1 MCGIN
6 GIFNYNQVGIGD
18 EKSLI
23 DSMND
28 TIRHRGPDDS
38 GISIVGGGKIFFG
51 HRRLSII
58 DLSSAGHQPMRN
70 DAGYEIVFNGE
81 IYNFNE
87 LKKLVDDYPFRSDS
101 DTEVLIA
108 LYEKYGEKCLGLL
121 NGMFAFAIWDPK
133 KEILFL
139 ARDRVGKKP
148 LYYSFQNGVFAF
160 SSEIKAL
167 LKLPFIKNELDEEA
181 FYHFLTFN
189 VLSPP
194 STMFRGIKK
203 FHPGY
208 CMTVNKNGEHS
219 YSQYWQIEYTDLR
232 DKSEDELR
240 TQTLE
245 LLKKSVNYRMV
256 SNVPVGAFL
265 SGGVDSSALVALM
278 STMTDQPVKTY
289 SIGFEDQPD
298 FDELEHARKVSQLF
312 GTQHFEKTVNPD
324 EFKNFLPHVV
334 DIFDEPLADPT
345 CVPIYFISQKARQEG
360 TIVVLTGD
368 GSDEIFAGY
377 RNHLRYIH
385 NYDRFNNLK
394 QLPSPIKK
402 LISAA
407 YSLYD
412 SNSPLSEMLNRA
424 AMNQEFFWGS
434 ARSFKESVKNKF
446 LNAEFRNRHRHLNS
460 YTVVEAFKQ
469 EYDKIK
475 QPYHQPIDWMCFMGF
490 KLTDPNWYL
499 YRADRL
505 GMAHSIELRSPFLD
519 YELVNFALSIPGKYK
534 VKNNEPKY
542 ILKRA
547 LEPIL
552 PKEVLYRKKMGFC
565 LPLKKWGSEIMV
577 DYVESNYIEFC
588 SNFPFLKEEGI
599 EFILKEVKSGSE
611 KAVNDL
617 WTAYFLISWFKKW
630 MHA

>member
-6 GIFNYNQVGIGD
+6 GIFNYNNCNIGD
-18 EKSLI
+18 GKALVNL
-23 DSMND
+23 MNNA
-28 TIRHRGPDDS
+28 IRHRGPDDN
-38 GISIVGGGKIFFG
+38 GISAIEGDKLFFG
-51 HRRLSII
+51 HQRLSII
-58 DLSSAGHQPMRN
+58 DLSSAGHQPMKN
-70 DAGYEIVFNGE
+70 NSGYEIVFNGE
-81 IYNFNE
+81 IYNYHE
-87 LKKLVDDYPFRSDS
+87 LKKYLPEYPFKSDS
-101 DTEVLIA
+101 DTEVLLA
-108 LYEKYGEKCLGLL
+108 LYEKYGEKCLDYL

-133 KEILFL
+133 KEIIFM

-160 SSEIKAL
+160 SSEVKAL
-167 LKLPFIKNELDEEA
+167 LKLPFIQTNLDEEA

-189 VLSPP
+189 VLAPP
-194 STMFRGIKK
+194 STMFKGIKK

-208 CMTVNKNGEHS
+208 CMTIDKNGNS
-219 YSQYWQIEYTDLR
+219 NYTQYWQIEYRDLR
-232 DKSEDELR
+232 AKSENELKEE
-240 TQTLE
+240 TLE
-245 LLKKSVNYRMV
+245 LLKKSVQYRMV

-278 STMTDQPVKTY
+278 STMTNQPVKTY

-298 FDELEHARKVSQLF
+298 FDELEHARRVSELF
-312 GTQHFEKTVNPD
+312 GTQHFEKTVNPE

-345 CVPIYFISQKARQEG
+345 CVPIYFLSQKARQQG

-377 RNHLRYIH
+377 RNHLRYIQ
-385 NYDRFNNLK
+385 NYNTFNKLK
-394 QLPSPIKK
+394 RLPTAIKK
-402 LISAA
+402 IISRT

-424 AMNQEFFWGS
+424 ALNQEFYWGS

-446 LNAEFRNRHRHLNS
+446 LNVDFRNKHHQLNS
-460 YTVVEAFKQ
+460 YSVVELFKN

-475 QPYHQPIDWMCFMGF
+475 RPYHQPIDWMCFMGF

-499 YRADRL
+499 YRADKL

-519 YELVNFALSIPGKYK
+519 YELVNFALSVPGEMK
-534 VKNNEPKY
+534 VKGNEPKY
-542 ILKRA
+542 ILKKS
-547 LEPIL
+547 LESVL
-552 PKEVLYRKKMGFC
+552 PKDVLYRKKMGFC
-565 LPLKKWGSEIMV
+565 LPLKKWGYEIMV
-577 DYVESNYIEFC
+577 DYVESNYKEFC
-588 SNFPFLKEEGI
+588 KNFPFLTEEGLKQ
-599 EFILKEVKSGSE
+599 ILNDVKGGSE

-630 MHA
+630 MNA